1 MAQKEMIRIRLKAY
15 DHQVIDQSAE
25 KIVETAKRTGASVSG
40 PIPLPTKKEV
50 VTILRAV
57 HKYKDS
63 REQFERR
70 THKRL
75 IDITK
80 STPKTVE
87 ALMAWSCPPA
97 WRSRSSCDILKRGQA
112 SHFASGDAKEC
123 EIVFGRDLRVAK
135 TPRVRKRASASEC
148 AAAD

>member
-1 MAQKEMIRIRLKAY
+1 MAQNDTHGLVYCETRPYPEIKETTEYVLFKEEKHNMANQEMIRIRLKAY
-15 DHQVIDQSAE
+15 DHQLIDASAE
-25 KIVETAKRTGASVSG
+25 KIVETAKRNGASVSG

-75 IDITK
+75 IDILNPTRRLWK
-80 STPKTVE
+80 LS
-87 ALMAWSCPPA
+87 
-97 WRSRSSCDILKRGQA
+97 
-112 SHFASGDAKEC
+112 
-123 EIVFGRDLRVAK
+123 
-135 TPRVRKRASASEC
+135 
-148 AAAD
+148 

>member
-1 MAQKEMIRIRLKAY
+1 MAAQKEMIRIRLKAY
-15 DHQVIDQSAE
+15 DHQLIDQSAE

-75 IDITK
+75 I
-80 STPKTVE
+80 PQ
-87 ALMAWSCPPA
+87 ALPQDRGGPDGSGAACRCGDRDQA
-97 WRSRSSCDILKRGQA
+97 VTKRGEA
-112 SHFASGDAKEC
+112 GSRHAVNRAGEKTGDAK
-123 EIVFGRDLRVAK
+123 GG
-135 TPRVRKRASASEC
+135 
-148 AAAD
+148 AAFFTER